1 MTSHCQTCQ
10 VRHVSKSEL
19 LEEMRE
25 SLRNLENTML
35 LSPNDLDILE
45 SRHDLEAKIATL
57 ERQDSEAGKAA

>member
-1 MTSHCQTCQ
+1 M
-10 VRHVSKSEL
+10 RHVPKSEL

-35 LSPNDLDILE
+35 LSPNDLDILK
-45 SRHDLEAKIATL
+45 SRHDLEAKIAKL